1 MPYLLS
7 FSKGKSPP
15 IKPRQG
21 SGLLWRKQEL
31 PQAKLKESSQPAVSV
46 QPVMELSFEQW
57 WGPIGSRLWQLDST
71 KEAKK
76 IKARH
81 VAKQTSKSYK
91 TKTNW
96 NPFPCKKPSPP
107 HHSQKLCRVLFAH
120 QEGNLKQSLDS
131 GDTVHTG
138 ATTKGL
144 FIYGVGFPDASQ
156 ARDWEMK
163 WIWEQHG
170 LQRAAWAGLS
180 CRTATAWGK
189 NQVQR
194 DGD

>member
-57 WGPIGSRLWQLDST
+57 WGPIGSWLWQLDST
-71 KEAKK
+71 KQAKK

-107 HHSQKLCRVLFAH
+107 HNSQKLCRVLFAH
-120 QEGNLKQSLDS
+120 QEGNLKQSLEVWWHCSHRCYYKRALHIRS
-131 GDTVHTG
+131 GISRCQSG
-138 ATTKGL
+138 KGL
-144 FIYGVGFPDASQ
+144 
-156 ARDWEMK
+156 RDEMNM
-163 WIWEQHG
+163 G
-170 LQRAAWAGLS
+170 AARAAKGCLGWTKL
-180 CRTATAWGK
+180 
-189 NQVQR
+189 
-194 DGD
+194 